1 MEFKNVLITG
11 IGGSAGSYLAEYIVE
26 NHPEVKVSGIVRWH
40 TEPSLKNLTDCIDDV
55 NIHECDLQD
64 FSSILR
70 VLLEVKPDCIFH
82 LASHAKQ
89 REGFINPL
97 LMVGGNVMGTA
108 NLLEAIRFTEINPHI
123 MICSTSELY
132 GKVSEEN
139 IPITEECPIAPVN
152 PYAVSKLTQDFLGYA
167 YHKSWDLNV
176 VRTRTFGYINP
187 RRKDIFSTSFATQ
200 IAKIEKDGT
209 GIIKHGN
216 LDSVRTLID
225 VRDVAKAYW
234 ESMKY
239 CKVGEVYNIGGED
252 SISVGEIL
260 EKLKKHATI
269 DIESSIDESLLRPID
284 VTLQIPSVDK
294 FKEVTGWK
302 PSYSLDE
309 SIDFLLEYCRSN
321 YV

>member
-89 REGFINPL
+89 REGFVNPL

-167 YHKSWDLNV
+167 YHKSWKLNV

-200 IAKIEKDGT
+200 IAQIEKEGN

-239 CKVGEVYNIGGED
+239 CKVGEVYNIGGLEAVR
-252 SISVGEIL
+252 VGEIL
-260 EKLKKHATI
+260 EKLKKHSTI
-269 DIESSIDESLLRPID
+269 EIESTVDESLLRPID

-294 FKEVTGWK
+294 FKKVTGWK
-302 PSYSLDE
+302 PTYSLDD
-309 SIDFLLEYCRSN
+309 SIDFLLEYCRKN
-321 YV
+321 YT

>member
-40 TEPSLKNLTDCIDDV
+40 TEPSLKNLQDCIDDV
-55 NIHECDLQD
+55 DIHECDLQD

-70 VLLEVKPDCIFH
+70 VLQEVKPDCIFH

-108 NLLEAIRFTEINPHI
+108 NLLEAIRFTKTNPHI

-139 IPITEECPIAPVN
+139 VPITEECPIAPVN
-152 PYAVSKLTQDFLGYA
+152 PYAVSKLTQDYLGYA
-167 YHKSWDLNV
+167 YYKSWDLNV
-176 VRTRTFGYINP
+176 IRTRTFGYINP
-187 RRKDIFSTSFATQ
+187 RRKDIFSTSFAIQ
-200 IAKIEKDGT
+200 IAKIEKEGS

-225 VRDVAKAYW
+225 VRDVAKLHLKAMVTPEANGKGFIAAHTKPAWMY
-234 ESMKY
+234 
-239 CKVGEVYNIGGED
+239 EVAEVLSKAGYDKI
-252 SISVGEIL
+252 
-260 EKLKKHATI
+260 KLKKA
-269 DIESSIDESLLRPID
+269 
-284 VTLQIPSVDK
+284 PS
-294 FKEVTGWK
+294 
-302 PSYSLDE
+302 
-309 SIDFLLEYCRSN
+309 FLLKLIT
-321 YV
+321 V

>member
-132 GKVSEEN
+132 GKVSEIPQTEN
-139 IPITEECPIAPVN
+139 TRFYPRS
-152 PYAVSKLTQDFLGYA
+152 PYAVSKLYA
-167 YHKSWDLNV
+167 YWICKNYRESYNMFICNGILFNHCSPK
-176 VRTRTFGYINP
+176 RGKTF
-187 RRKDIFSTSFATQ
+187 
-200 IAKIEKDGT
+200 
-209 GIIKHGN
+209 
-216 LDSVRTLID
+216 
-225 VRDVAKAYW
+225 
-234 ESMKY
+234 
-239 CKVGEVYNIGGED
+239 
-252 SISVGEIL
+252 
-260 EKLKKHATI
+260 
-269 DIESSIDESLLRPID
+269 
-284 VTLQIPSVDK
+284 VT
-294 FKEVTGWK
+294 
-302 PSYSLDE
+302 
-309 SIDFLLEYCRSN
+309 
-321 YV
+321 

>member
-40 TEPSLKNLTDCIDDV
+40 TEPSLKNLQDCIDDV
-55 NIHECDLQD
+55 DIHECDLQD

-70 VLLEVKPDCIFH
+70 VLQEVKPDCIFH

-108 NLLEAIRFTEINPHI
+108 NLLEAIRFTKTNPHI

-139 IPITEECPIAPVN
+139 VPITEECPIAPVN
-152 PYAVSKLTQDFLGYA
+152 PYAVSKLTQDYLGYA
-167 YHKSWDLNV
+167 YYKSWDLNV
-176 VRTRTFGYINP
+176 IRTRTFGYINP
-187 RRKDIFSTSFATQ
+187 RRKDIFSTSFAIQ
-200 IAKIEKDGT
+200 IAKIEKEGS

-225 VRDVAKAYW
+225 VRDVAKSYW

-239 CKVGEVYNIGGED
+239 CKVGEVYNIGGEEAV
-252 SISVGEIL
+252 SVGEIL
-260 EKLKKHATI
+260 EKLKKTCYH
-269 DIESSIDESLLRPID
+269 
-284 VTLQIPSVDK
+284 
-294 FKEVTGWK
+294 
-302 PSYSLDE
+302 
-309 SIDFLLEYCRSN
+309 
-321 YV
+321 